1 MNKYQESLEMY
12 HRVAEGRSIIIDDRT
27 HYERLQELVNKEK
40 AMKPGLYEVN
50 KYDDHFHKCPKCGC
64 EIGYRILKS
73 TLFKYCSE
81 CGQKLDW
88 KV

>member
-1 MNKYQESLEMY
+1 MY
-12 HRVAEGRSIIIDDRT
+12 HRVAEGTSIIIDDRT

-40 AMKPGLYEVN
+40 AMKPLLYKVN
-50 KYDDHFHKCPKCGC
+50 EYDDHFHKCPKCGC
-64 EIGYRILKS
+64 EIGNHILKS

-88 KV
+88 STIYEKED